1 MAIGSHKQSTRGK
14 VMSGW
19 LVALLQQVVNQVTP
33 EIRDGL
39 VEFVVKL
46 EDQAKAT
53 PNPWD
58 DIFVGIV
65 KFVLV
70 IK

>member
-1 MAIGSHKQSTRGK
+1 MNK
-14 VMSGW
+14 
-19 LVALLQQVVNQVTP
+19 LLEKLLPVILTVISP
-33 EIRDGL
+33 EIREGM

-46 EDQAKAT
+46 ENQAKAT

-65 KFVLV
+65 KFILV

>member
-1 MAIGSHKQSTRGK
+1 MT
-14 VMSGW
+14 GW
-19 LVALLQQVVNQVTP
+19 LVTLLEQVVNHVSP
-33 EIRDGL
+33 EIRKGM
-39 VEFVVKL
+39 VEFVLKM
-46 EDQAKAT
+46 EEQAKAT

>member
-1 MAIGSHKQSTRGK
+1 MN
-14 VMSGW
+14 GW
-19 LVALLQQVVNQVTP
+19 IATLLGQVVAQMSP
-33 EIRDGL
+33 EIRDGMIK
-39 VEFVVKL
+39 FVLQL
-46 EDQAKAT
+46 EKNAKAT

>member
-1 MAIGSHKQSTRGK
+1 MT
-14 VMSGW
+14 GW
-19 LVALLQQVVNQVTP
+19 IATLLEQVVKQMSP
-33 EIRDGL
+33 DIRKGM

-46 EDQAKAT
+46 EEQAKAT

>member
-1 MAIGSHKQSTRGK
+1 
-14 VMSGW
+14 MSGW
-19 LVALLQQVVNQVTP
+19 MATLLGQVVAQMSP
-33 EIRDGL
+33 EIRKGM
-39 VEFVVKL
+39 VEFVNKL
-46 EDQAKAT
+46 ESDAKAT

>member
-1 MAIGSHKQSTRGK
+1 MN
-14 VMSGW
+14 GW
-19 LVALLQQVVNQVTP
+19 IATLLGQVVAQMSP
-33 EIRDGL
+33 EIRKGM
-39 VEFVVKL
+39 VEFVNKL
-46 EDQAKAT
+46 EAQAKAT

>member
-1 MAIGSHKQSTRGK
+1 MD
-14 VMSGW
+14 GW
-19 LVALLQQVVNQVTP
+19 LAALLGQVVKQISP
-33 EIRDGL
+33 EIRKGM
-39 VEFVVKL
+39 VEFVLKL
-46 EDQAKAT
+46 EEQAKAT

-58 DIFVGIV
+58 DIFIGIV

>member
-1 MAIGSHKQSTRGK
+1 MN
-14 VMSGW
+14 GW
-19 LVALLQQVVNQVTP
+19 IANLLGQVVKQVSP
-33 EIRDGL
+33 EIRKGMI
-39 VEFVVKL
+39 EFVLKM
-46 EDQAKAT
+46 EEQAKAT

>member
-1 MAIGSHKQSTRGK
+1 MNT
-14 VMSGW
+14 W
-19 LVALLQQVVNQVTP
+19 LAMLLEQVVKQISP
-33 EIRDGL
+33 EIRKGMI
-39 VEFVVKL
+39 EFVLKM
-46 EDQAKAT
+46 EEQAKAT

>member
-1 MAIGSHKQSTRGK
+1 MNA
-14 VMSGW
+14 W
-19 LVALLQQVVNQVTP
+19 LAMLLEQVVKQMSP
-33 EIRDGL
+33 EIRDGM
-39 VEFVVKL
+39 VKFVLQL
-46 EDQAKAT
+46 EKNAKAT